1 MKRLLLA
8 MFMALFIVSSG
19 FAKTRYKIVY
29 SAEQNVQTKVYTNKL
44 HEVNLLI
51 IRDGDTAMTID
62 GKYFKLS
69 NKVVTNNE
77 LYSAIQYDATDIAG
91 RSFIVSFKQMKNV
104 DPAIEHQ
111 VVFFSTSDIYTW
123 TYYISEKPVEVN

>member
-8 MFMALFIVSSG
+8 MFMALFIVSSC

-123 TYYISEKPVEVN
+123 TYYISEKPVDVN